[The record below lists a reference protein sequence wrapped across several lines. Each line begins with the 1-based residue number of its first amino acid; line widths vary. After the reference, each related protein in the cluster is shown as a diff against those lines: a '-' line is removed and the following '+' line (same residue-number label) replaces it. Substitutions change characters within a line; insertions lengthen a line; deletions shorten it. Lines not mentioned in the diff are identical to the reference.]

1 MPIRTARRRG
11 KDENPPEAGWRSR
24 THATPAFLLPE
35 DNEPDARDDPMPEW
49 TRPPTDW
56 REEYDLI
63 ADRFQR
69 FGLTRP
75 GAPGPGNPC
84 ALRLKLPGP
93 RAAARPVEPG
103 TTHDDRAWIKHPHLF
118 TSRLDGGWNVF
129 INRTSRRIGTL
140 AKSGGQI
147 ELRRNDQWSTLLAVV
162 PQDGAEQLL
171 EPPLLRRTLGLA
183 HLVFS
188 ARWPPGPPTLRRP
201 DEYSKRKRAAPAP
214 KRTECTPPRN
224 PQEPATTR
232 TSRPSRGPTG
242 RPPPGPKKKS

>member
-56 REEYDLI
+56 REEHDLV

-75 GAPGPGNPC
+75 GAPGPDNPC
-84 ALRLKLPGP
+84 ALRLKLPDP
-93 RAAARPVEPG
+93 RAAARPVEPE
-103 TTHDDRAWIKHPHLF
+103 TTHDDRAWVKRPYLF
-118 TSRLDGGWNVF
+118 TPRGDGGWNVVLQH
-129 INRTSRRIGTL
+129 TSRRIGTL
-140 AKSGGQI
+140 ADNGGQV
-147 ELRRNDQWSTLLAVV
+147 ELRRADHWSTLLAVV
-162 PQDGAEQLL
+162 PRPDGRALL
-171 EPPLLRRTLGLA
+171 DPPLLGRTLGLA

-188 ARWPPGPPTLRRP
+188 FRWPPGPPTVRLP
-201 DEYSKRKRAAPAP
+201 DEYRKPKKAAPAP
-214 KRTECTPPRN
+214 RAPAAAKGSRTR
-224 PQEPATTR
+224 
-232 TSRPSRGPTG
+232 
-242 RPPPGPKKKS
+242 